1 MSSDNDDY
9 NDDDDGDDTEH
20 GDGERGIPTEA
31 DGRYGVGVELQ
42 YINKVSDDEDNYN
55 L

>member
-1 MSSDNDDY
+1 MN
-9 NDDDDGDDTEH
+9 NDDDGDNTEH
-20 GDGERGIPTEA
+20 GDGEQGIPTEA
-31 DGRYGVGVELQ
+31 DGLYGVGVELQ

>member
-1 MSSDNDDY
+1 MN
-9 NDDDDGDDTEH
+9 NDDDGDNTEH
-20 GDGERGIPTEA
+20 GDGERGILTEV
-31 DGRYGVGVELQ
+31 DGLYGVGVELQ